1 MAGASKPGPNPPRM
15 PIVVPE
21 MTAASSQDVKM
32 STANTSESSVVNPD
46 NDVWDTEMQLVSS
59 LAKLQQLEGMIHQL
73 RTLLPGRLLEP
84 LITAANPG
92 IAAGGRQQGVSS
104 STSPSPRAVFEQL
117 KQCVHSGVRE
127 VAEFQT
133 LWRSPEMK
141 SVWDR
146 VDAQIRGNGGQL
158 LQPTGMWEEDYDVL
172 LEGLVREE
180 QGKQAERR
188 SVEEEAERSKIQA
201 TEGGWRAI
209 VEGFAQRNVP
219 GVRVQTS
226 KTEEASVLVA
236 LVKAGMVFQVHT
248 VEGLES
254 HGVPEWRIASKAA
267 PGQPV
272 TKLEGA
278 VMQCLNSRPRQ
289 WDLLQLLEM
298 ISSYSDIKQTPCL
311 KCNKLTDTAAQLPAV
326 RRPKLVPSTDGQQS
340 TTVWEAYH
348 PSCVAD

>member
-1 MAGASKPGPNPPRM
+1 M

-21 MTAASSQDVKM
+21 MTAAPSQDVKLP
-32 STANTSESSVVNPD
+32 TANIRESSVVSPD
-46 NDVWDTEMQLVSS
+46 NDAWDTEMQLVSS

-84 LITAANPG
+84 LMTAANPG

-104 STSPSPRAVFEQL
+104 SPRAVFEQL
-117 KQCVHSGVRE
+117 KQCVESGTRE
-127 VAEFQT
+127 VAEFQA
-133 LWRSPEMK
+133 LWRSPEMRG
-141 SVWDR
+141 VWDR

-219 GVRVQTS
+219 GVRVQTQTS

-236 LVKAGMVFQVHT
+236 LVKAGMVFRVHT

-298 ISSYSDIKQTPCL
+298 IASYSDIKQTPCL
-311 KCNKLTDTAAQLPAV
+311 KCNKLTDTAAQLPAL
-326 RRPKLVPSTDGQQS
+326 RKPKLIASADGQQS
-340 TTVWEAYH
+340 TTIWEAYH
-348 PSCVAD
+348 PSCVAE